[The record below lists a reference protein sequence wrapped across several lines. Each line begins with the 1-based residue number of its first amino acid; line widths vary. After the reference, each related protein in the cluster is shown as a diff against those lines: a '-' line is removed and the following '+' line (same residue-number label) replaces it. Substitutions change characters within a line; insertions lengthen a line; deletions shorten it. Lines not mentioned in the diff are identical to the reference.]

1 MSSLKFVVSSLDTIA
16 AHAGR
21 NKQLAELAE
30 KALAAIK
37 ENDQQLPDPEVVFA
51 PLQLAAKTGTTPLAT
66 TALDCI
72 GKLISYSYFSAPS
85 SSAEQDGA
93 ERAPLIER
101 AIDTIC
107 DCFQGEATLV
117 EVQLQI
123 VKSLL
128 AAVLNDKIIVHG
140 AGLLKA
146 VRQVYNIF
154 LLSRSTANQQVA
166 QGTLTQMVGTVF
178 ERVKTRLHMKETRA
192 NLDKLKVSRS
202 SLAVDRFE
210 DQGESDDGQVK
221 SNGSDGPAD
230 TASNAAA
237 PESADEAQGKL
248 TLKDLEHRKS
258 FDDSHMGDGP
268 TMVSQV
274 KPVKKAARSVSEQ
287 SIAESSQE
295 ETPESLDAEDEAY
308 IRDAYLVFRSFCNL
322 STKVLPPDQLYDTRG
337 QAMRSKLISLHL
349 VQTLLNNNIA
359 VFTSPLCTIRN
370 TKNNEP
376 TDFLQA
382 IKYYLCLSITRNGA
396 SSVDRVFDVCCE
408 IFWLMLKYMR
418 SSFKNEIEVFLNE
431 IYLALLAR
439 RNAPLSQ
446 KLTFVG
452 ILKRLCEDPR
462 ALVELYLNY
471 DCDRNVD
478 NIFQRIVEDLSRF
491 ATAVVPINPTQEQQY
506 EDVHSKSGP
515 GSEWQIKN
523 VLPPALSVALIATNH
538 EIDTEI
544 PKEYF
549 MKRAAIDSLVETL
562 RSLVHWSQPG
572 RPEANGTV
580 GDVHTRPSSDDL
592 RYSIDPSAN
601 SETAS
606 RMETP
611 LPPSTPVIDDD
622 PDQLEKEKARKTA
635 MTNAIKVFN
644 FKPKHGVKLLLKE
657 GFITSETSED
667 IARFLLRE
675 DRLDKAQIGEYLG
688 EGDQKNVDI
697 MHAFVDMMDFSKKRF
712 VDALREFLQS
722 FRLPGEAQKIDRF
735 MLKFAHR
742 YVTGNPNAFANAD
755 TPYVLAYSV
764 ILLNTDL
771 HSSKVVKRM
780 SKEDFIK
787 NNRGIND
794 NADLPDEYL
803 IGIYEDIQ
811 GNEIVLKS
819 EREAAAAS
827 GLLQAQATGLAA
839 GLGQAFSNVGRDL
852 QREAYVQQ
860 SEEISLRS
868 EQLFRDL
875 YRSQRKSATKAGVKF
890 ISATSFKHVGPM
902 FDATW
907 MSFFSALS
915 SLTQKTHNLEVNKV
929 CLEGMKL
936 ATQIACLFEL
946 ATPREAF
953 ISFFKNTANLNNP
966 REMQAKNVEALKM
979 LLDLAQTEGNHL
991 KESWKDVLLCIS
1003 QLDRLQLISGGV
1015 DESAVPDVSRARFVP
1030 PPQRTE
1036 TADSRKSTSSSTRKT
1051 RPRAHTGPQG
1061 VSLEI
1066 ALESRSDDV
1075 IKSVDRIFTNT
1086 AHLSRDAIIHFAR
1099 ALTEVSWDEIRV
1111 SGSND
1116 SPRTYS
1122 LQKIVEIS
1130 YYNMTR
1136 VRFEWSSIWDV
1147 LGEHFNRVG
1156 CHANTAIV
1164 FFALDSLRQLSMR
1177 FMEIEELAG
1186 FKFQKDFLKPFE
1198 HVMSN
1203 SSNVTVKDMIL
1214 RCLIQMIQARG
1225 QNIRS
1230 GWRTMFGVF
1239 TVAAKEPH
1247 ESIVSL
1253 AFENVTQVYRTRFGV
1268 VISQGAFTDL
1278 IVCLTEFSK
1287 NMKFQKKS
1295 LQAMELL
1302 KSIIPTM
1309 LKTPECPLSKK
1320 SQKSSEKAETAADP
1334 NFKSPAPAAR
1344 QSRTSTEEGFWF
1356 PVLFAFHDVLM
1367 TGEDLEVRSNA
1378 LNYFFETLLR
1388 YGGDFPS
1395 EFWDI
1400 LWRQQLYPIFMVL
1413 RSRPEMTNA
1422 LNHEELSVWLS
1433 TTMIQA
1439 LRNMITLFTHYF
1451 DALEYMLDR
1460 FLELLALCICQE
1472 NDTIARIGS
1481 NCLQQLIL
1489 QNVTKFTPEHWA
1501 KIVGAFCELFERTTA
1516 YQLFSATTI
1525 NSTASLS
1532 PPPSGLEFG
1541 VALSPTSETGPVDEK
1556 SLKIDGTD
1564 EDGFSVAAP
1573 ESINGD
1579 ADNLAAPAS
1588 ANPSALAASASPAI
1602 PPAAGSAQPQLEEFK
1617 PANPLQQQPVVVTAA
1632 RRRFFNRIISRCV
1645 LQLLMIETVNELFSN
1660 DAVYAQIPSPDLLRL
1675 MALLK
1680 KSFLFAKRFN
1690 ADKDLRMRLWREG
1703 FMKQPPNLLKQESG
1717 SAATYVS
1724 ILFRMFGDTAPERQG
1739 SKSDVESALVPLCRD
1754 IIRGYI
1760 VLDEESQHRNIVA
1773 WRPVVVDVLEG
1784 YAAFPREGFAAHIGS
1799 FYPLVVELLGKDL
1812 GQELRGALL
1821 LVLRRVGEVGLGIE
1835 GLVGSGANGNGSHG
1849 NGVGAGNGGLGVQG
1863 VIRASPSMD
1872 SLSDDPSRQVMG
1884 RV

>member
-1 MSSLKFVVSSLDTIA
+1 MSSLKFVVSSLDIIA

-37 ENDQQLPDPEVVFA
+37 ENDQQLPDAEVVFA
-51 PLQLAAKTGTTPLAT
+51 PLQLATKSGTIPLAT

-72 GKLISYSYFSAPS
+72 GKLISYSYFSSPS
-85 SSAEQDGA
+85 PSADQDGA

-178 ERVKTRLHMKETRA
+178 ERVKTRLHMKEARA
-192 NLDKLKVSRS
+192 NLEKLKIGRS
-202 SLAVDRFE
+202 SLAVDRLD
-210 DQGESDDGQVK
+210 DQDDEGSQADKADSEGVSEAVSDAGP
-221 SNGSDGPAD
+221 SN
-230 TASNAAA
+230 T
-237 PESADEAQGKL
+237 ADETAGKL

-274 KPVKKAARSVSEQ
+274 KPLKKAPRSVSEQ
-287 SIAESSQE
+287 SVPESAQE

-322 STKVLPPDQLYDTRG
+322 STKVLPPDQLYDVRG
-337 QAMRSKLISLHL
+337 QPMRSKLISLHL
-349 VQTLLNNNIA
+349 IHTLLNNNIT

-376 TDFLQA
+376 TNFLQA

-396 SSVDRVFDVCCE
+396 SSVDRVFDVCCD

-462 ALVELYLNY
+462 ALVEMYLNY

-491 ATAVVPINPTQEQQY
+491 ATASVPISPIQEQQY
-506 EDVHSKSGP
+506 EDQHSKSGP
-515 GSEWQIKN
+515 GGEWQIKN
-523 VLPPALSVALIATNH
+523 VLPPALSVALIATH
-538 EIDTEI
+538 HDTDGEI

-549 MKRAAIDSLVETL
+549 MKRAALDSLVETL

-572 RPEANGTV
+572 RPEANGTGV
-580 GDVHTRPSSDDL
+580 DVQRRASSDDL
-592 RYSIDPSAN
+592 RDSIDPSP
-601 SETAS
+601 SDTAS

-611 LPPSTPVIDDD
+611 IAPSTPVIDDD

-644 FKPKHGVKLLLKE
+644 FKPKHGVKLLIKE
-657 GFITSETSED
+657 GFIESDSPED
-667 IARFLLRE
+667 IARFLLRD

-697 MHAFVDMMDFSKKRF
+697 MHAFVDMMDFGKKRF
-712 VDALREFLQS
+712 VDALREFLQA

-780 SKEDFIK
+780 SKDDFIK

-811 GNEIVLKS
+811 KNEIVLKS

-875 YRSQRKSATKAGVKF
+875 YRSQRKSAEKAGVKF

-915 SLTQKTHNLEVNKV
+915 SLTQKTHNLDVNKL

-936 ATQIACLFEL
+936 ATKIACLFEL

-953 ISFFKNTANLNNP
+953 ISVFKNTANLNNP
-966 REMQAKNVEALKM
+966 REMQAKNVEALKV
-979 LLDLAQTEGNHL
+979 LLELAQTEGNHL
-991 KESWKDVLLCIS
+991 KDSWKDVLMCIS

-1036 TADSRKSTSSSTRKT
+1036 TSDPRKSTSSARRN

-1086 AHLSRDAIIHFAR
+1086 ANLSRDAIIHFAR

-1136 VRFEWSSIWDV
+1136 VRFEWSHIWDV

-1225 QNIRS
+1225 ENIRS

-1239 TVAAKEPH
+1239 TVAAREQY
-1247 ESIVSL
+1247 ESIVNL
-1253 AFENVTQVYRTRFGV
+1253 AYENVTQVYKTRFGV

-1295 LQAMELL
+1295 LQAMEML

-1309 LKTPECPLSKK
+1309 LKTPECPLS
-1320 SQKSSEKAETAADP
+1320 QKSAGGAGHSEPQPRSSAQ
-1334 NFKSPAPAAR
+1334 
-1344 QSRTSTEEGFWF
+1344 QSRTSVEEGFWF

-1388 YGGDFPS
+1388 YGGGFPS

-1451 DALEYMLDR
+1451 EALEYMLDR

-1532 PPPSGLEFG
+1532 PPPSGLELG

-1556 SLKIDGTD
+1556 SLKINGAETN
-1564 EDGFSVAAP
+1564 GHSP
-1573 ESINGD
+1573 PLESTEAGPDSIT
-1579 ADNLAAPAS
+1579 APAT
-1588 ANPSALAASASPAI
+1588 ANPAAMSATPQPQT
-1602 PPAAGSAQPQLEEFK
+1602 PPQQLEEFK
-1617 PANPLQQQPVVVTAA
+1617 PANSLQQQPVVVTAA

-1660 DAVYAQIPSPDLLRL
+1660 DAVYAQIPSPELLRL

-1739 SKSDVESALVPLCRD
+1739 SKADVESALVPLCQD

-1760 VLDEESQHRNIVA
+1760 GLDEESQHRNIVA

-1784 YAAFPREGFAAHIGS
+1784 YAAFPREAFVVHIQN

-1812 GQELRGALL
+1812 GQELRAALL
-1821 LVLRRVGEVGLGIE
+1821 LVLRRVGEAGLGIE
-1835 GLVGSGANGNGSHG
+1835 GMGGAAA
-1849 NGVGAGNGGLGVQG
+1849 AGNGAAVDGRRNSVLSVPS
-1863 VIRASPSMD
+1863 VRPSPSMD
-1872 SLSDDPSRQVMG
+1872 SLSDDPSRQFMG